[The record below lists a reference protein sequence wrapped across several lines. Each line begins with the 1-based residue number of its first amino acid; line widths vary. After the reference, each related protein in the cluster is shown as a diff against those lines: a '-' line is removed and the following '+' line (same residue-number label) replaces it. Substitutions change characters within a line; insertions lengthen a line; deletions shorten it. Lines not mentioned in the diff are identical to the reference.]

1 MREEKCE
8 IFVVY
13 EKQHFE
19 PIQRYKY
26 IDKNMLEF
34 QKKNKI
40 TIKWAIDISDFDIE
54 IIKNEF

>member
-1 MREEKCE
+1 
-8 IFVVY
+8 
-13 EKQHFE
+13 
-19 PIQRYKY
+19 
-26 IDKNMLEF
+26 MLEF